1 MEPLGTDE
9 RHAARHAAASAGRR
23 RAERY
28 RSCTSSRRRE
38 RAGSDHA
45 TRRDTLETHT
55 YANDAGPAAADGHH
69 IVNGWVARVP
79 VTLIPTKPWDIG
91 GNRYPLNVTATY
103 HVAAGR
109 TDRATFSARGAI
121 DAQVSSAIYEMGAAS
136 SILPLICLGS
146 GIRPLAA
153 DAMSAATEYAIET
166 DGLTR
171 RFGDFVAVDGVT
183 LKIPKG
189 HLYGFL
195 GLNGAGKTTTIRMLT
210 TLLPPSAGTAKLWGH
225 DVVRE
230 PLAVRGLVGL
240 VSDETSESQS
250 TWTARE
256 YLSYFARIRHI
267 ADAPGEVERI
277 LDDVGLDA
285 RFRGK
290 LIGTY
295 STGMKRRV
303 EIARALM
310 GRPKVLFLDEPTR
323 GLDLPAKRDMWNLL
337 RRLATE
343 DKVTTF
349 LSSHDAQEIRS
360 LCSEISVIASGRVVY
375 TGATRELG
383 ADLDTFEE
391 RLIEL
396 LTQHDCPV

>member
-1 MEPLGTDE
+1 
-9 RHAARHAAASAGRR
+9 
-23 RAERY
+23 
-28 RSCTSSRRRE
+28 
-38 RAGSDHA
+38 
-45 TRRDTLETHT
+45 
-55 YANDAGPAAADGHH
+55 
-69 IVNGWVARVP
+69 
-79 VTLIPTKPWDIG
+79 
-91 GNRYPLNVTATY
+91 
-103 HVAAGR
+103 
-109 TDRATFSARGAI
+109 
-121 DAQVSSAIYEMGAAS
+121 
-136 SILPLICLGS
+136 
-146 GIRPLAA
+146 
-153 DAMSAATEYAIET
+153 MSAEADYAVEM

-171 RFGDFVAVDGVT
+171 RFGDFVAVDRVT

-195 GLNGAGKTTTIRMLT
+195 GLNGAGKTTTIRVLT

-225 DVVRE
+225 DVLKE
-230 PLAVRGLVGL
+230 PLAVRTLVGL

-267 ADAPGEVERI
+267 PHPVDEVERI

-323 GLDLPAKRDMWNLL
+323 GLDLPAKREMWNLL
-337 RRLATE
+337 RRLAADE
-343 DKVTTF
+343 KVTTF

-360 LCSEISVIASGRVVY
+360 LCSEISVIARGRLVY

-383 ADLDTFEE
+383 TDPDSFEE
-391 RLIEL
+391 RLVEL
-396 LTQHDCPV
+396 LTHEA

>member
-1 MEPLGTDE
+1 MT
-9 RHAARHAAASAGRR
+9 
-23 RAERY
+23 
-28 RSCTSSRRRE
+28 
-38 RAGSDHA
+38 
-45 TRRDTLETHT
+45 
-55 YANDAGPAAADGHH
+55 
-69 IVNGWVARVP
+69 
-79 VTLIPTKPWDIG
+79 
-91 GNRYPLNVTATY
+91 
-103 HVAAGR
+103 
-109 TDRATFSARGAI
+109 
-121 DAQVSSAIYEMGAAS
+121 
-136 SILPLICLGS
+136 S
-146 GIRPLAA
+146 GI
-153 DAMSAATEYAIET
+153 EYAIET

-171 RFGDFVAVDGVT
+171 RFGDFVAVDGVS
-183 LKIPKG
+183 LRIPKG

-210 TLLPPSAGTAKLWGH
+210 TLLPPSCGTARLWGH
-225 DVVRE
+225 DVIKE
-230 PLAVRGLVGL
+230 PLAVRALVGL

-256 YLSYFARIRHI
+256 YLSYFANIRHMR
-267 ADAPGEVERI
+267 DVPRQVEKI

-310 GRPKVLFLDEPTR
+310 GHPKVLFLDEPTR

-337 RRLATE
+337 RRLAANE
-343 DKVTTF
+343 NVTTF

-360 LCSEISVIASGRVVY
+360 LCSEISVIANGRVIY
-375 TGATRELG
+375 TGLTGELG
-383 ADLDTFEE
+383 PDLDSFEE

-396 LTQHDCPV
+396 LTQQGRAA